1 LCCGARRRALTRAAA
16 VARKDA
22 AEAWRPLP
30 QRASSIRDEIV
41 EANAL
46 TVGQAAEHL
55 GVARPTL
62 SHLLN
67 GKADLS
73 AEMALRIEQV
83 FGIRMKTLLAMQ
95 AAYDEVRVRQ
105 QVPKLRLKPFKR
117 AIAGA

>member
-1 LCCGARRRALTRAAA
+1 MALRN
-16 VARKDA
+16 
-22 AEAWRPLP
+22 PPHPGLF
-30 QRASSIRDEIV
+30 IRDEIV

-55 GVARPTL
+55 SVARPTL

-95 AAYDEVRVRQ
+95 AAYDEARVRQ

>member
-1 LCCGARRRALTRAAA
+1 MAMRTPPHPGLF
-16 VARKDA
+16 
-22 AEAWRPLP
+22 
-30 QRASSIRDEIV
+30 IRDEIV

-95 AAYDEVRVRQ
+95 AAYDEARVRQ

-117 AIAGA
+117 ALATPTSP

>member
-1 LCCGARRRALTRAAA
+1 MGTRN
-16 VARKDA
+16 
-22 AEAWRPLP
+22 PP
-30 QRASSIRDEIV
+30 HPGQFIRDEIL
-41 EANAL
+41 EANDL
-46 TVGQAAEHL
+46 TVGTAAEHL

-95 AAYDEVRVRQ
+95 AAYDEAQVRQ
-105 QVPKLRLKPFKR
+105 RVPKLRLKPYKVERTR
-117 AIAGA
+117 A